1 MTEETKMSTQALTQV
16 FTVPSAMQSQN
27 FFKGFVTESRFDS
40 SFDHKGYK
48 QLSRLSDYEL
58 KDIGITRG
66 DIDHICRGG
75 KIYRGGK

>member
-1 MTEETKMSTQALTQV
+1 MSTALTQV
-16 FTVPSAMQSQN
+16 YCSLCDTVAK

-66 DIDHICRGG
+66 DINHICRGG
-75 KIYRGGK
+75 TVDRGRN

>member
-1 MTEETKMSTQALTQV
+1 MTTQTITNFYCTFCDAV
-16 FTVPSAMQSQN
+16 KG

-40 SFDHKGYK
+40 SWDSKGYA
-48 QLSRLSDYEL
+48 QLSKLSDYEL
-58 KDIGITRG
+58 RDIGITRG

>member
-1 MTEETKMSTQALTQV
+1 MTTQTITNFYCTFCDAV
-16 FTVPSAMQSQN
+16 KG
-27 FFKGFVTESRFDS
+27 FFKGFVTESRFEPG
-40 SFDHKGYK
+40 FDHKGYK